1 MINIDPKALAEFVG
15 QESCELDHLYGPVIE
30 DLKKYAEEY
39 RNCCEDNHRPGL
51 RILRCEYF
59 HDKAWGRLWVLNC
72 LEKLIEYQEEDNGG

>member
-30 DLKKYAEEY
+30 DLKRCNTLY
-39 RNCCEDNHRPGL
+39 RSTAVPDMGYRFL
-51 RILRCEYF
+51 RDRYF

-72 LEKLIEYQEEDNGG
+72 LEKFIEYQEADDG

>member
-39 RNCCEDNHRPGL
+39 RNAADDTHRPGL
-51 RILRCEYF
+51 GLLRRWYF
-59 HDKAWGRLWVLNC
+59 DDKAWGRLWVLSC
-72 LEKLIEYQEEDNGG
+72 LEKLIEYQEEPK